1 MPAIELTIDQL
12 AQRLGMTTRNIREY
26 QAQGLLQPPRKRG
39 RSGYYG
45 VDHLVRAGRIRE
57 LRSDGF
63 PLDLIRRVLD
73 AEGQTGNEQLVAFAR
88 TLREPFQDEEPEV
101 VDAADFERRFGPADE
116 ATIEEAIALGLLRRR
131 DDGRYELTSPRL
143 ARVGDAMADI
153 GLGPADFIALT
164 RKVRPLE
171 EAVAELF
178 LDVFRERVWEPFE
191 QSGAPDSELPRVLEM
206 LERLRPLALDT
217 VLVQFKM
224 AMDGVVERAVHS
236 SRKES

>member
-1 MPAIELTIDQL
+1 
-12 AQRLGMTTRNIREY
+12 MTTRNIREY
-26 QAQGLLQPPRKRG
+26 QAQGLLPPPRKRG

-45 VDHLVRAGRIRE
+45 HDHLARAGRIRE

-63 PLDLIRRVLD
+63 PLELIRRVLD
-73 AEGQTGNEQLVAFAR
+73 AEGQSDNERLVAFAR

-101 VDAADFERRFGPADE
+101 IEAAEFERRFGPADG
-116 ATIEEAIALGLLRRR
+116 ATIEQGVALGLLRRR
-131 DDGRYELTSPRL
+131 DDGRYELPSPRL

-191 QSGAPDSELPRVLEM
+191 RAGSPDEELPRILEM

-224 AMDGVVERAVHS
+224 AMDGVVERAARS
-236 SRKES
+236 SQQAA

>member
-1 MPAIELTIDQL
+1 MPTTELTIDEL

-45 VDHLVRAGRIRE
+45 LDHLARAGRIRE

-63 PLDLIRRVLD
+63 PLELVRRVLE
-73 AEGQTGNEQLVAFAR
+73 AEGRSGDEQLVAFAR

-101 VDAADFERRFGPADE
+101 VEAAEFARRFGRADDAAIDE
-116 ATIEEAIALGLLRRR
+116 AIELGLLRRR
-131 DDGRYELTSPRL
+131 DDGRFELPSPRL

-153 GLGPADFIALT
+153 GLGLADFVALT

-191 QSGAPDSELPRVLEM
+191 RAGAPDEELPRILEM

-224 AMDGVVERAVHS
+224 AMDGVVERAVS
-236 SRKES
+236 